1 MIMNKIKYCSAM
13 VFLGFCVFSG
23 SLAYAQ
29 EEFVYDPGD
38 RRDPFLQL
46 VSSDGRFVQIEPVR
60 KDDETESDESA
71 LRIEG
76 IIYDK
81 FGFSYALVNGSVVK
95 VGEFV
100 NDFQVLKIEPNKVVF
115 IREGQPLDVFL
126 QKEE

>member
-1 MIMNKIKYCSAM
+1 MIMDKISRCLITGVCVLCVASG
-13 VFLGFCVFSG
+13 VF
-23 SLAYAQ
+23 AYEQ
-29 EEFVYDPGD
+29 QEFVYDSGD
-38 RRDPFLQL
+38 RRDPFVQL

-60 KDDETESDESA
+60 KDEEAESSESA

-81 FGFSYALVNGSVVK
+81 FGLSYALVNGSVVK

-100 NDFQVLKIEPNKVVF
+100 NDFQVLKIEPDKVVF
-115 IREGQPLDVFL
+115 IKEGQPLDVFL

>member
-1 MIMNKIKYCSAM
+1 MIMDKISRCLIIG
-13 VFLGFCVFSG
+13 VCVFCVTSG
-23 SLAYAQ
+23 VFAYEQ
-29 EEFVYDPGD
+29 QEFVYDSGD
-38 RRDPFLQL
+38 RRDPFMQL

-60 KDDETESDESA
+60 KDDGAESSESA

-81 FGFSYALVNGSVVK
+81 FGLSYALVNGSVVK

-100 NDFQVLKIEPNKVVF
+100 NDFQVLKIEPDKVVF
-115 IREGQPLDVFL
+115 IKEGQPLDVFL